1 VLFYRRVGDHETWS
15 SRPVRRISFTLVAV
29 VACASVAVAAP
40 GHEPPSIDRIER
52 GVLADPENLK
62 LGADYRQLAIASGD
76 FDRPIG
82 VLEKLAKRKG
92 SGPNVQISLALA
104 YVDKVPT
111 SGDIRRLYLGR
122 DAINAL
128 TRAIAQRPTMLAYYV
143 RGLINLYYNNFIFH
157 RVPRGVADLEQALLM
172 GTDDSTPA
180 LNLRVRT
187 ALGDGY
193 FRLGNAAKAREV
205 WSAAL
210 TKFPA
215 DAGLKSRLEK
225 QGTALEDIV
234 TTALTASRRVDT
246 SLADVFPQD

>member
-1 VLFYRRVGDHETWS
+1 MRGIILTIAALVLGPMLLLV
-15 SRPVRRISFTLVAV
+15 SRAADDSRSLV
-29 VACASVAVAAP
+29 
-40 GHEPPSIDRIER
+40 ELER
-52 GVLADPENLK
+52 ALQHDPENLR
-62 LGADYRQLAIASGD
+62 LAADYRQLAIAARD

-122 DAINAL
+122 DALGAL
-128 TRAIAQRPTMLAYYV
+128 TRAIAQQPTPLAYYM

-157 RVPRGVADLEQALLM
+157 RVPRGVADLEQALAM
-172 GTDDSTPA
+172 TTAASPPA
-180 LNLRVRT
+180 LILRVRT

-193 FRLGNAAKAREV
+193 FRLGNADKAREV
-205 WSAAL
+205 WSAAQ
-210 TKFPA
+210 KQFPA
-215 DAGLKSRLEK
+215 DGGLKNRLEK

-234 TTALTASRRVDT
+234 TTALTASTRVDT
-246 SLADVFPQD
+246 SLADLLNR

>member
-1 VLFYRRVGDHETWS
+1 MFKAGLRNRVRCFSLCLCVSVVVFFSPVL
-15 SRPVRRISFTLVAV
+15 
-29 VACASVAVAAP
+29 CAVAAAP
-40 GHEPPSIDRIER
+40 ASGGDSRTIDALER
-52 GVLADPENLK
+52 GVVADPENLK
-62 LGADYRQLAIASGD
+62 LAADYRQQAIVAGD

-128 TRAIAQRPTMLAYYV
+128 TKAIAQRPTALAYYV

-157 RVPRGVADLEQALLM
+157 RVPRGVADLEQALAI
-172 GTDDSTPA
+172 GTNDATPA

-193 FRLGNAAKAREV
+193 FRLGDAAKAREA
-205 WSAAL
+205 WSAGLA
-210 TKFPA
+210 KFPE

-225 QGTALEDIV
+225 HGTELEDIV
-234 TTALTASRRVDT
+234 TTALTAGRRVDT
-246 SLADVFPQD
+246 RLTDVFPQQ

>member
-1 VLFYRRVGDHETWS
+1 
-15 SRPVRRISFTLVAV
+15 VRRIFFTLAALLACAV
-29 VACASVAVAAP
+29 VVGAAAGDDSP
-40 GHEPPSIDRIER
+40 AIDVLER
-52 GVLADPENLK
+52 GVRADPENLK
-62 LGADYRQLAIASGD
+62 LAADYRQLAIASGD

-92 SGPNVQISLALA
+92 SGPNVLISLALA

-128 TRAIAQRPTMLAYYV
+128 TKAIAQRPTMLAYYV

-157 RVPRGVADLEQALLM
+157 RVPRGIADLEQALAM
-172 GTDDSTPA
+172 GTDDATPA

-193 FRLGNAAKAREV
+193 FRLGNAVRAREA

-210 TKFPA
+210 VKFPT

-225 QGTALEDIV
+225 RGTELEDIV
-234 TTALTASRRVDT
+234 TTALTAGRRVDT
-246 SLADVFPQD
+246 RLADVFPQK

>member
-1 VLFYRRVGDHETWS
+1 VH
-15 SRPVRRISFTLVAV
+15 RISFTLAALITCAV
-29 VACASVAVAAP
+29 VVVAAAVS
-40 GHEPPSIDRIER
+40 GVDSRTIDELER

-62 LGADYRQLAIASGD
+62 LAADYRQLAIASGD

-128 TRAIAQRPTMLAYYV
+128 TKAIAQRQTTLAYYV
-143 RGLINLYYNNFIFH
+143 RGVINLYYNNFIFH
-157 RVPRGVADLEQALLM
+157 RVPRGIADLEQALAI
-172 GTDDSTPA
+172 GTHEATPA
-180 LNLRVRT
+180 LDLRVRT

-193 FRLGNAAKAREV
+193 FRAGDAAKARAA

-210 TKFPA
+210 VKFPT

-225 QGTALEDIV
+225 QGTELEDIV
-234 TTALTASRRVDT
+234 TTALTAGRRVDT
-246 SLADVFPQD
+246 SLADVFPQN